1 VQNGL
6 IHKLHRNEKFC
17 VPFIKKDANNFS
29 WPKKPPSPLPRKNR
43 LRKPSQKR
51 KLLRKRRSNS
61 SWFAAGKLSLGRLR
75 LNSFNIS
82 AA

>member
-1 VQNGL
+1 MGGPN
-6 IHKLHRNEKFC
+6 KLRRNEKFC

-61 SWFAAGKLSLGRLR
+61 SWFAAGKLSPSRLR
-75 LNSFNIS
+75 LNSFYIS